1 MKEKTIHK
9 FRVGQR
15 VVFSEARLD
24 RGTVGVYRVVAQLP
38 DDQGEQQYRIESAD
52 RMHLR
57 VAQESQLSAPRQ
69 L

>member
-1 MKEKTIHK
+1 MHK
-9 FRVGQR
+9 FKVGQR

-38 DDQGEQQYRIESAD
+38 DDHGELQYRIESAD
-52 RMHLR
+52 RRNLC
-57 VAQESQLSAPRQ
+57 VAQESQLSTPRQ

>member
-1 MKEKTIHK
+1 LKEKTIHK
-9 FRVGQR
+9 FKIGQR

-38 DDQGEQQYRIESAD
+38 DDHGEQQYRIESAD

>member
-1 MKEKTIHK
+1 MHK
-9 FRVGQR
+9 FRIGQR

-24 RGTVGVYRVVAQLP
+24 RGTIGVYRVVAHLP

-52 RMHLR
+52 RMHVR
-57 VAQESQLSAPRQ
+57 VAQESQLASARQ